1 MKVAEPIQ
9 NKKSTFS
16 VWPTNAGQAML
27 FLQPATTGAM
37 CCYLAGSDKSLNK
50 FHDTGHIE
58 WVWHAQTKICVS
70 GWGGNMSLVPPG
82 FLHLCLQ
89 HILCNQEMLQH

>member
-1 MKVAEPIQ
+1 MEPIQ
-9 NKKSTFS
+9 SKKSTFS
-16 VWPTNAGQAML
+16 VWPTNAGQARL

-58 WVWHAQTKICVS
+58 WAWHAQTKICVL
-70 GWGGNMSLVPPG
+70 GWGVQHVPGAPWVPTPMSTAH
-82 FLHLCLQ
+82 F
-89 HILCNQEMLQH
+89 M